1 VAYVKV
7 EGGVTMKAAVVH
19 VPGQPPRYESFP
31 DPVPGEH
38 EAVVQVTAAGL
49 HPVVKT
55 LAGGS
60 HYGSTDRL
68 PLVPGVDG
76 VGRLDDGRRI
86 YFAGPRAPHHR
97 LPVGPAT
104 RAAIPRS

>member
-1 VAYVKV
+1 
-7 EGGVTMKAAVVH
+7 MKAAVVH